1 MRFMLL
7 FCGWLLVCCFS
18 LSASEPLSST
28 PKDLS
33 TYISFSTDSQKS
45 KKTAFVKI
53 KLIWQKAR
61 LILAEYTL
69 PKIFEKKP
77 QISIPE
83 DMKPKGSFFKYFD
96 YKAAF
101 NYLFPKHAFW

>member
-1 MRFMLL
+1 MLL

-28 PKDLS
+28 PKALS
-33 TYISFSTDSQKS
+33 SYISFSTDSQKS
-45 KKTAFVKI
+45 KKTVFVKI
-53 KLIWQKAR
+53 KLLWQKAR

-69 PKIFEKKP
+69 PKIADKKP
-77 QISIPE
+77 HISIP
-83 DMKPKGSFFKYFD
+83 DDLKLRGSFFKYFD